1 MKKFLL
7 ILSFFLATAAPSLAQ
22 SKPVPAANG
31 VSTIVRFYP
40 NPATTVINFE
50 FTKAHQQGY
59 SLQIYNF
66 LGRKMYEQN
75 NLPAKTLV
83 NLSDFTRGVYVYQL
97 RDQTG
102 RIVES
107 GNFQVSK

>member
-1 MKKFLL
+1 
-7 ILSFFLATAAPSLAQ
+7 LSEG
-22 SKPVPAANG
+22 NG
-31 VSTIVRFYP
+31 QVTIVRFFP

-50 FTKAHQQGY
+50 FQKGFEKGY
-59 SLQIYNF
+59 VLQIYNF

-75 NLPAKTLV
+75 NLNERTLV

-97 RDQTG
+97 RDKTG

-107 GNFQVSK
+107 GKFQVSK